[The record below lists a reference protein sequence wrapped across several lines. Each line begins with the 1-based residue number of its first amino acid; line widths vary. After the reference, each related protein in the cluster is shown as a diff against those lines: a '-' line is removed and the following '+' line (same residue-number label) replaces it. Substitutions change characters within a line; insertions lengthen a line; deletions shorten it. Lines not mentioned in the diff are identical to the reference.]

1 MPDAR
6 LHDGTTTEVRIH
18 GTGPTVL
25 MLPLAGQSN
34 PPAEVR
40 RLKTALH
47 RALVDEL
54 SGGYR
59 LVFFDYP
66 GRHPKPGTLTPAN
79 VVADLLAVADAAGA
93 DEFAWCGYS
102 WTAIIGL
109 QLALHTD
116 RLNGLICGG
125 WPPLDGPYER
135 MLQTLYAR
143 PGADTEPELRQII
156 TYYEGLRAFDDRTTR
171 LSCPRLC
178 FAGTADDIYDLG
190 IGRTV
195 AGRQAE
201 LRNTG
206 WDVSLLD
213 GHDHMTAL
221 EPETFVPVITT
232 WLDTSLRG

>member
-1 MPDAR
+1 MPAAR
-6 LHDGTTTEVRIH
+6 LHDDTTVELRIR

-25 MLPLAGQSN
+25 MLPLAGQAN
-34 PPAEVR
+34 PPTEVQ
-40 RLKTALH
+40 RLKSALH
-47 RALVDEL
+47 GALVDEL
-54 SGGYR
+54 SDRYR

-66 GRHPKPGTLTPAN
+66 GIHPKPGTLTPAN
-79 VVADLLAVADAAGA
+79 VVADLLAVGDAAGA
-93 DEFAWCGYS
+93 TEFAWCGYS

-116 RLNGLICGG
+116 RVNGLICGG
-125 WPPLDGPYER
+125 WPPVDGPYEQ
-135 MLQTLYAR
+135 MLRTLEAR
-143 PGADTEPELRQII
+143 RTGRDDPPELQQII
-156 TYYEGLRAFDDRTTR
+156 TYYEGLQDFDDRTAGPG
-171 LSCPRLC
+171 CPRLC

-221 EPETFVPVITT
+221 EPETFVPVVSS
-232 WLDTSLRG
+232 WLDARM